1 MIAEWLNKNSQR
13 SYPFRDNTD
22 LTLAGGGVMPNST
35 ILDFSATVYKG
46 TQDQGFIMFTGY
58 NIVVPPMG
66 PNLVRMQFFSSYN
79 LTHTWN
85 MDVPVNSAFPF
96 VMSYVSDEVV
106 AQVVFGEGI
115 LELTGAKYPVKPA
128 YTEPCTILAQYNARV
143 NYIEDSLATRL
154 TGAIRF
160 KSGYNAI
167 VWVTSEGLNIT
178 VRPGAGKGQNCT
190 PTSGSNC
197 KNALYSING
206 INADES
212 GNINI
217 QAGAGLTLISD
228 DLTHSTT
235 LKLSQSAQELMCGG

>member
-22 LTLAGGGVMPNST
+22 LTLAGGGVMPHST
-35 ILDFSATVYKG
+35 ILDFSATVYNG
-46 TQDQGFIMFTGY
+46 TIDQGFIRFTGY
-58 NIVVPPMG
+58 NIVVPPIG
-66 PNLVRMQFFSSYN
+66 PNLVRMQFDSSYSIN
-79 LTHTWN
+79 HTWN
-85 MDVPVNSAFPF
+85 MDVPVNASFPF

-106 AQVVFGEGI
+106 VQVVFGEGI
-115 LELTGAKYPVKPA
+115 LELTGATYPIAPA
-128 YTEPCTILAQYNARV
+128 YMEPCTILAQHNARV
-143 NYIEDSLATRL
+143 NYIEDDQGTRL

-167 VWVTSEGLNIT
+167 VWVTYDGLNIT

-217 QAGAGLTLISD
+217 QAGAGLTLVSD
-228 DLTHSTT
+228 ENFHFVT